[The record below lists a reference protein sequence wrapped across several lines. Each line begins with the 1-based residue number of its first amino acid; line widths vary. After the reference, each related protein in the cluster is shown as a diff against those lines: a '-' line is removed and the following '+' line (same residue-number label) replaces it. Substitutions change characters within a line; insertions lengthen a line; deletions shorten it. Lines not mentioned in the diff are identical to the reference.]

1 MADNKIFI
9 RIRRNS
15 IEELLLW
22 YGGRRASAAKVL
34 RVVFFCGTDYVGQI
48 HDLCSSTGGQM
59 SSAILLLQYGGS
71 GGGVCRGSYPIESTG
86 ATSVR
91 VAHMNR

>member
-48 HDLCSSTGGQM
+48 HDLCSSTVRPDVQRH
-59 SSAILLLQYGGS
+59 SSVAVRRLGRRRVQGLL
-71 GGGVCRGSYPIESTG
+71 SY
-86 ATSVR
+86 
-91 VAHMNR
+91 